1 MIKVGKMDLLM
12 IFEETVLVSWNG
24 VVLGVKEM
32 KAGGKCLQAHQS
44 KTK

>member
-1 MIKVGKMDLLM
+1 M

-32 KAGGKCLQAHQS
+32 KAGENVYRHTRVKQNREQVKNKFL
-44 KTK
+44 